1 MKCDL
6 IFLLSNYILCLAYS
20 LQPRL
25 YSSNIEQP
33 IPHEFHLPNK
43 RKGSAPLVRLDA
55 NHIATDVQKINRK
68 KRVQEIG
75 YLNIL
80 DKGQQGLIAI
90 LK

>member
-33 IPHEFHLPNK
+33 IPYEFHLPNK

-55 NHIATDVQKINRK
+55 NHIATDVQKNK
-68 KRVQEIG
+68 
-75 YLNIL
+75 
-80 DKGQQGLIAI
+80 
-90 LK
+90 